1 MISWWIL
8 AAAIVAVVLALLG
21 ANLRH
26 RRDRRLEMDALRQ
39 RISQDLHDD
48 IGSSLGCIVLISEEA
63 LALTRDEAM
72 QQELAEIRDT
82 ARQTLD
88 TMRDLVRLA
97 QSGKYGQGDLIEH
110 LRDIIDRILR
120 NIPHELHEPAAAA
133 FNRMRMDQRR
143 DLVLMLKESLHNLV
157 RHSQA
162 THADITLA
170 QGDETLILTVRDNGR
185 GFDPSA
191 LKGGGMG
198 LVNLQRRA
206 AKHGGIVSVDSAPQ
220 HGTSITISL
229 PHHA

>member
-1 MISWWIL
+1 
-8 AAAIVAVVLALLG
+8 
-21 ANLRH
+21 
-26 RRDRRLEMDALRQ
+26 
-39 RISQDLHDD
+39 
-48 IGSSLGCIVLISEEA
+48 
-63 LALTRDEAM
+63 
-72 QQELAEIRDT
+72 
-82 ARQTLD
+82 
-88 TMRDLVRLA
+88 
-97 QSGKYGQGDLIEH
+97 
-110 LRDIIDRILR
+110 
-120 NIPHELHEPAAAA
+120 
-133 FNRMRMDQRR
+133 MRMDQRR